1 MPLFL
6 AFIAAVLLLAP
17 SWGLWADPAKQS
29 PSELFTDVSR
39 QAGITWRHFNGQ
51 SQDRFLIEAS
61 CGGVAFLDFDN
72 DGWLDI
78 YFVNGG
84 ETPRGKSQQPI
95 RNALYRNLGNGR
107 FEDVAESAGVARVP
121 FYGMG
126 VASADVDND
135 GFQDLYVTG
144 FPSSA
149 LFHNEGD
156 GTFSE
161 ATRRAGV
168 GNAGEWA
175 ASAVWFDYD
184 RDGQLDLFVCNYA
197 ELSFAQPRPCN
208 FAGKPEYCSQRAYA
222 PRRPKLYRNNGAGAF
237 IDVSQTSGVAQ
248 HLGRAFGAVSVDI
261 DDDGWDDL
269 FVAGDASP
277 DLLLM
282 NRRNGSFEDRG
293 FDAEIAYSVN
303 GEARA
308 GMGVD
313 AADLNG
319 DGRPDFFVTNFH
331 DEYHALY
338 LSTPELLYREWT
350 RPSGLAGLTRPFVGW
365 GTRFIDYDNDS
376 DPDLVIVNGHVSQ
389 TIELSRGDI
398 RYRQL
403 PLLLANVGDMK
414 FRNMASRAGPVFQAR
429 HSARGMAVGDYDND
443 GDLDVVFVRLNERP
457 VLLRNNTGQ
466 EGAWIGYELQGNL
479 SNRDAIGSKLSLRS
493 GDRRFT
499 KWVTGGSSFLASHD
513 KRVVFG
519 LGKRPKEECHL
530 EIRWPSGTIQT
541 VSGLRI
547 NRYHKIM
554 EPAEIPGAPEPAND
568 GKDRDGS
575 VNR

>member
-1 MPLFL
+1 M
-6 AFIAAVLLLAP
+6 
-17 SWGLWADPAKQS
+17 
-29 PSELFTDVSR
+29 
-39 QAGITWRHFNGQ
+39 
-51 SQDRFLIEAS
+51 
-61 CGGVAFLDFDN
+61 
-72 DGWLDI
+72 
-78 YFVNGG
+78 
-84 ETPRGKSQQPI
+84 
-95 RNALYRNLGNGR
+95 
-107 FEDVAESAGVARVP
+107 
-121 FYGMG
+121 
-126 VASADVDND
+126 
-135 GFQDLYVTG
+135 
-144 FPSSA
+144 
-149 LFHNEGD
+149 
-156 GTFSE
+156 
-161 ATRRAGV
+161 
-168 GNAGEWA
+168 
-175 ASAVWFDYD
+175 
-184 RDGQLDLFVCNYA
+184 
-197 ELSFAQPRPCN
+197 
-208 FAGKPEYCSQRAYA
+208 
-222 PRRPKLYRNNGAGAF
+222 
-237 IDVSQTSGVAQ
+237 
-248 HLGRAFGAVSVDI
+248 
-261 DDDGWDDL
+261 
-269 FVAGDASP
+269 AGDASP

-331 DEYHALY
+331 D
-338 LSTPELLYREWT
+338 
-350 RPSGLAGLTRPFVGW
+350 
-365 GTRFIDYDNDS
+365 YDNDS

-398 RYRQL
+398 HYRQP
-403 PLLLANVGDMK
+403 PLLLANVGDLK

-443 GDLDVVFVRLNERP
+443 GDMDVVFVRLNERP

-466 EGAWIGYELQGNL
+466 EGAWIGFELQGNL

-519 LGKRPKEECHL
+519 LGRRRKEECRL

-547 NRYHKIM
+547 NRYHKM
-554 EPAEIPGAPEPAND
+554 VEPAEIPGAP
-568 GKDRDGS
+568 
-575 VNR
+575 